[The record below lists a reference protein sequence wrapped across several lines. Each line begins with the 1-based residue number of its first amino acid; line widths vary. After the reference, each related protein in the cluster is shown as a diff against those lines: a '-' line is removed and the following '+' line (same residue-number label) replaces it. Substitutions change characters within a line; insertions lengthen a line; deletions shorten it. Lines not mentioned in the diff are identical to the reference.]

1 MATVDIECFQ
11 DEYYTILNQV
21 AGRGLKRTPRGM
33 PTRDLGHTT
42 IVVHDLS
49 QPILPLRTGRGL
61 GKTVAALETLQVI
74 AGLSTPDLLV
84 RAAPRFDD
92 FAEHDPVTGNLT
104 HFHGAYGNRIRPQ
117 MHAAISKLKSD
128 PDTRQAVITLWDPM
142 KDNLPHKH
150 DYPCTVALGLSIVD
164 EQLQLQTLMRS
175 NDAWLGLPNDVFV
188 FTQLQ
193 WTVAHALDIEP
204 GAYIHTA
211 WSLHLYDRDIP
222 EIDRVGPAKK
232 REYQPTGLVCSTYD
246 VAQQTAANLL
256 AGESWGL
263 NEDGDTIDE
272 YTFDWLRWYVDA
284 IAPVMG

>member
-42 IVVHDLS
+42 IVVHDILN
-49 QPILPLRTGRGL
+49 PVLPLNTGRRL

-92 FAEHDPVTGNLT
+92 FAEHDPVTGDLT
-104 HFHGAYGNRIRPQ
+104 HFHGAYGNRIGTQ
-117 MHAAISKLKSD
+117 MHAAIDKLRSD
-128 PDTRQAVITLWDPM
+128 PDTRQAVITLWDPV
-142 KDNLPHKH
+142 KDNTNFKH

-222 EIDRVGPAKK
+222 DIDRVGPATR

-246 VAQQTAANLL
+246 VAQQVAAALL
-256 AGESWGL
+256 GGDEEL
-263 NEDGDTIDE
+263 FKEDTISEEDKQR
-272 YTFDWLRWYVDA
+272 DWLTWYRDA
-284 IAPVMG
+284 IAPVVG